1 MRRAR
6 PNKKS
11 YQTANQTTY
20 PIANKIT
27 NHATNTRPDQSTDQL
42 TDKGIKLHP
51 NYCTLRVCRASFQA
65 GFAN

>member
-11 YQTANQTTY
+11 YQTTNQTTY

-27 NHATNTRPDQSTDQL
+27 NQTTYP
-42 TDKGIKLHP
+42 I
-51 NYCTLRVCRASFQA
+51 
-65 GFAN
+65 ANV